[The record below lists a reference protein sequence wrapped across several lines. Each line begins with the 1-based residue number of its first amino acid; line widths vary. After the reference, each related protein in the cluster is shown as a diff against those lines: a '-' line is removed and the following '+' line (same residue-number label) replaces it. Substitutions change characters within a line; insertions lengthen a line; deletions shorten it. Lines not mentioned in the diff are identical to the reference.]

1 MDMFVVVDDDNQEGE
16 VVDHYLPHK
25 LQVED
30 VVEIVVVVVVVYDMD
45 HADDYCIDG
54 LGRHIAESNLNQSCV
69 YHQDF
74 VAVAGFGTALVVD
87 LFVVIQRHSPRDLV
101 VDPVSSLDLH
111 NPMPL
116 LGSAKTD
123 VFDGKFV
130 VRDIDLQLRT
140 G

>member
-1 MDMFVVVDDDNQEGE
+1 MCIRDS
-16 VVDHYLPHK
+16 
-25 LQVED
+25 
-30 VVEIVVVVVVVYDMD
+30 
-45 HADDYCIDG
+45 YCIDG
-54 LGRHIAESNLNQSCV
+54 LGHHIAESNLNQSCV

-74 VAVAGFGTALVVD
+74 VAVAGFGTVLAVD

-101 VDPVSSLDLH
+101 DPVSSLDLH
-111 NPMPL
+111 NPMPP